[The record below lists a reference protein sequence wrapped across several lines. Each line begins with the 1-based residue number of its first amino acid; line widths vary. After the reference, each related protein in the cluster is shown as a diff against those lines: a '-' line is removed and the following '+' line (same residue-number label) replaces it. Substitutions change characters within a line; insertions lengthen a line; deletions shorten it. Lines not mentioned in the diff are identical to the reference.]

1 MGDHATVPA
10 KKTGTSVLVNCRG
23 KKAGCQMDGFEFAMY
38 ESSIGYVVLVARNG
52 KLIRLNI
59 SDAGLYEVKKEVLG
73 LYPGARESLT
83 AFKTVRTLLDR
94 YLRGMPVDFDVEVD
108 ISDCADFTQQ
118 VLTKLR
124 TIPYGEVRSYGWIA
138 KELGCPGAGRAVGQA
153 VKRNPL
159 PIIIPCHRVIR
170 EDGSIGGFSLGVRL
184 KKKLLALEGVKVR
197 KP

>member
-1 MGDHATVPA
+1 
-10 KKTGTSVLVNCRG
+10 
-23 KKAGCQMDGFEFAMY
+23 MDGFEFAMY

-52 KLIRLNI
+52 KLIRLDI
-59 SDAGLYEVKKEVLG
+59 SDAGLYEVKKEVLA
-73 LYPGARESLT
+73 LYPGARESLP

-108 ISDCADFTQQ
+108 ISDFADFTQK

-138 KELGCPGAGRAVGQA
+138 KELGCAGAGRAVGQA

-184 KKKLLALEGVKVR
+184 KEKLLALEGVKVR
-197 KP
+197 KA